1 MAGVTG
7 GRKFSILP
15 IVVLSLCINLITV
28 PLVWALWSFLR
39 AAYREQAR
47 RDITAK
53 LSQSRREAIGYLLQ
67 R

>member
-1 MAGVTG
+1 MAGATG
-7 GRKFSILP
+7 GRKSSILP
-15 IVVLSLCINLITV
+15 IVVLSLYINLIIV

-39 AAYREQAR
+39 AVYREQAR
-47 RDITAK
+47 RDITVK